1 MTKLNTGL
9 SGCSLELINDRVLR
23 KHSPTTDYNP
33 RLLSQ
38 ADKQV
43 VFGSRIYK
51 NIDAPKVCDIQKNP
65 FLKNYF
71 DMEYISGKNFED
83 FFSTASVNDIEF
95 VVSTL
100 FDYFDTL
107 ISTARSVDA
116 TKQIL
121 DKIDS
126 LKEKSSYQKYIEF
139 LRKYVE
145 DRRIIVPHT
154 FCHGDL
160 TFANIIFHK
169 NRLFFIDF
177 LDCYVDTFLSDL
189 VKLKQDL
196 HHLWA
201 VKNQDVYTVRIHQIY
216 EHIWDKLEV
225 RYTDYLTESFHIL
238 DVLNALRIE
247 PYLTSD
253 SQRVILE
260 GIVKS
265 TELYAISY
273 CSDGGTINQIS
284 KNEAQVDVV
293 TSNDKSYD
301 GDRSD

>member
-23 KHSPTTDYNP
+23 KYSPTTDYNS

-38 ADKQV
+38 ADKQM
-43 VFGSRIYK
+43 VFGNRIYK
-51 NIDAPKVCDIQKNP
+51 NIDAPKVYDTQE
-65 FLKNYF
+65 NYF
-71 DMEYISGKNFED
+71 DMEYIAGKNFDE
-83 FFSTASVNDIEF
+83 FFSTASVNDVEF

-107 ISTARSVDA
+107 ISTARNIDV

-121 DKIDS
+121 NKIDS
-126 LKEKSSYQKYIEF
+126 LKEKSSYPKYIEF

-145 DRRIIVPHT
+145 DNRMIVPHT

-160 TFANIIFHK
+160 TFANIIFHQ

-201 VKNQDVYTVRIHQIY
+201 VRNQDVYTVRIHQIY
-216 EHIWDKLEV
+216 EYIWDKLEV
-225 RYTDYLTESFHIL
+225 RYADYMTESFHIL
-238 DVLNALRIE
+238 DVINALRIE

-265 TELYAISY
+265 TELYAIS
-273 CSDGGTINQIS
+273 CSSDGGTFN
-284 KNEAQVDVV
+284 
-293 TSNDKSYD
+293 
-301 GDRSD
+301 

>member
-9 SGCSLELINDRVLR
+9 SGCGLELINDRVLR
-23 KHSPTTDYNP
+23 KYSPTTDYNS

-43 VFGSRIYK
+43 VFGNRIYK
-51 NIDAPKVCDIQKNP
+51 NIDAPKVYDIQ
-65 FLKNYF
+65 KNYF
-71 DMEYISGKNFED
+71 DMEYVAGKSFDE
-83 FFSTASVNDIEF
+83 FFSIASVNDIEF

-107 ISTARSVDA
+107 ISTARNIDA

-121 DKIDS
+121 DKLDS
-126 LKEKSSYQKYIEF
+126 LKEKSSYPKYIEF

-145 DRRIIVPHT
+145 DKRIIVPHT

-160 TFANIIFHK
+160 TFANIIFHQ

-196 HHLWA
+196 YHLWA
-201 VKNQDVYTVRIHQIY
+201 VRNQDAYTARIHQIY
-216 EHIWDKLEV
+216 EYIWDKLEI
-225 RYTDYLTESFHIL
+225 RYADYMTKSFHIL
-238 DVLNALRIE
+238 DVINALRIE

-273 CSDGGTINQIS
+273 CSDGGAINQIS
-284 KNEAQVDVV
+284 KHETEVDVV
-293 TSNDKSYD
+293 TSNVTSHD

>member
-9 SGCSLELINDRVLR
+9 SGCKLELINGLLR
-23 KHSPTTDYNP
+23 KHSASTDYNS
-33 RLLSQ
+33 RLISQ
-38 ADKQV
+38 AEKQI
-43 VFGSRIYK
+43 VFSKRIYK
-51 NIDAPKVCDIQKNP
+51 NIETPKVHDIEVS
-65 FLKNYF
+65 YF
-71 DMEYISGKNFED
+71 DMDYVSGQNFEE
-83 FFSTASVNDIEF
+83 FFSIASVNDVEF

-107 ISTARSVDA
+107 ISTARNIDA

-121 DKIDS
+121 DKLDS
-126 LKEKSSYQKYIEF
+126 LKEKSSYPKYIEF

-145 DRRIIVPHT
+145 DNRMIVPHT

-201 VKNQDVYTVRIHQIY
+201 VRTQDVYTVRIHQIY
-216 EHIWDKLEV
+216 EFIWDKLEV
-225 RYTDYLTESFHIL
+225 RYSNYLTKSFHIL
-238 DVLNALRIE
+238 DVMNALRIE

-273 CSDGGTINQIS
+273 CSDGGTIN
-284 KNEAQVDVV
+284 
-293 TSNDKSYD
+293 
-301 GDRSD
+301 

>member
-9 SGCSLELINDRVLR
+9 SGCKLELINGLLR
-23 KHSPTTDYNP
+23 KHSASTDYNS
-33 RLLSQ
+33 RLISQ
-38 ADKQV
+38 AEKQI
-43 VFGSRIYK
+43 VFSKRIYK
-51 NIDAPKVCDIQKNP
+51 NIETPKVHDIEESH
-65 FLKNYF
+65 F
-71 DMEYISGKNFED
+71 DMDYVSGQNFEE
-83 FFSTASVNDIEF
+83 FFSIASVNDVEF

-107 ISTARSVDA
+107 ISTARSFDA
-116 TKQIL
+116 TNKIL
-121 DKIDS
+121 TKIDS
-126 LKEKSSYQKYIEF
+126 PKEKSSHKKYIEF

-145 DRRIIVPHT
+145 DNKIIVPHT

-201 VKNQDVYTVRIHQIY
+201 VRNQNVYTNRIHQIY
-216 EHIWDKLEV
+216 QYIWDKLEL
-225 RYTDYLTESFHIL
+225 RYESHMSEDFHIL
-238 DVLNALRIE
+238 DVMNSLRIE

-273 CSDGGTINQIS
+273 CSDGGAINQIS
-284 KNEAQVDVV
+284 KHETEVDVV
-293 TSNDKSYD
+293 TSNVTSHD

>member
-9 SGCSLELINDRVLR
+9 SGCKLELINGLLR
-23 KHSPTTDYNP
+23 KHSASADYNS
-33 RLLSQ
+33 RLISQ
-38 ADKQV
+38 ADKQI
-43 VFGSRIYK
+43 VFSKRIYK
-51 NIDAPKVCDIQKNP
+51 NIETPKVHDIEVS
-65 FLKNYF
+65 YF
-71 DMEYISGKNFED
+71 DMDYVSGQNFEE
-83 FFSTASVNDIEF
+83 FFSIASVNDVEF
-95 VVSTL
+95 IVSTL

-107 ISTARSVDA
+107 ISTARNFNASN
-116 TKQIL
+116 KIL
-121 DKIDS
+121 NKIDS
-126 LKEKSSYQKYIEF
+126 LKEKTSYPKYIEF

-145 DRRIIVPHT
+145 DNRIIIPHT

-160 TFANIIFHK
+160 TFTNIIFHK

-201 VKNQDVYTVRIHQIY
+201 VHNQDVYSNRIHQIY
-216 EHIWDKLEV
+216 QYICDKLEV
-225 RYTDYLTESFHIL
+225 RYESFMNESFHIL
-238 DVLNALRIE
+238 DVMNTLRIE

-265 TELYAISY
+265 TELYAIS
-273 CSDGGTINQIS
+273 CSSDGGTFN
-284 KNEAQVDVV
+284 
-293 TSNDKSYD
+293 
-301 GDRSD
+301 

>member
-23 KHSPTTDYNP
+23 KYSPTTDYNS
-33 RLLSQ
+33 RLSSQ

-43 VFGSRIYK
+43 VFGNRIYK
-51 NIDAPKVCDIQKNP
+51 NIDAPKVYDIRE
-65 FLKNYF
+65 NYF
-71 DMEYISGKNFED
+71 DMEYIAGKSFDE
-83 FFSTASVNDIEF
+83 FFSIASVNDIEF

-107 ISTARSVDA
+107 ISTARNIDA

-121 DKIDS
+121 HKLDS
-126 LKEKSSYQKYIEF
+126 LKEKSSYPKYIEF

-145 DRRIIVPHT
+145 DNRMIVPHT

-196 HHLWA
+196 HYLWA
-201 VKNQDVYTVRIHQIY
+201 VRNQDVYTARIHQIY
-216 EHIWDKLEV
+216 EYIWDKLEV
-225 RYTDYLTESFHIL
+225 RYADYMTKSFHIL
-238 DVLNALRIE
+238 YVINALRIE

-273 CSDGGTINQIS
+273 CSDGGAIN
-284 KNEAQVDVV
+284 
-293 TSNDKSYD
+293 
-301 GDRSD
+301 

>member
-1 MTKLNTGL
+1 MTKINTGL

-23 KHSPTTDYNP
+23 KYSPTTDYNS

-43 VFGSRIYK
+43 VFGNRIYK
-51 NIDAPKVCDIQKNP
+51 NIDAPKVYDIQR
-65 FLKNYF
+65 NYF
-71 DMEYISGKNFED
+71 DMEYVAGKSFED
-83 FFSTASVNDIEF
+83 FFSIASVNDVEF

-107 ISTARSVDA
+107 ISTARNIDA

-121 DKIDS
+121 KKLDS
-126 LKEKSSYQKYIEF
+126 LKEKSSYPKYIEF

-145 DRRIIVPHT
+145 YNRMIVPHT

-201 VKNQDVYTVRIHQIY
+201 VRNQDVYTARIHQIY
-216 EHIWDKLEV
+216 EYMWDKLEV
-225 RYTDYLTESFHIL
+225 RYADYMTKSFHIL
-238 DVLNALRIE
+238 DVMNTLRIE

-273 CSDGGTINQIS
+273 CSDGGAIN
-284 KNEAQVDVV
+284 
-293 TSNDKSYD
+293 
-301 GDRSD
+301 

>member
-23 KHSPTTDYNP
+23 KYSPTIDYNS

-43 VFGSRIYK
+43 VFGNRIYK
-51 NIDAPKVCDIQKNP
+51 NVDAPKVYDIQE
-65 FLKNYF
+65 NYF
-71 DMEYISGKNFED
+71 DMEYVAGKSFQD

-107 ISTARSVDA
+107 ISTARNIDV

-121 DKIDS
+121 NKIDN
-126 LKEKSSYQKYIEF
+126 LKGKSSYPKYIEF
-139 LRKYVE
+139 LRTYVE
-145 DRRIIVPHT
+145 NKKIIVPHT

-160 TFANIIFHK
+160 TFANIIFHS

-189 VKLKQDL
+189 IKLKQDL

-201 VKNQDVYTVRIHQIY
+201 VRNQDVYTVRIHQIY
-216 EHIWDKLEV
+216 EYIWDKLQV
-225 RYTDYLTESFHIL
+225 KYADYLTDSFHVL
-238 DVLNALRIE
+238 DAMNALRIE

-273 CSDGGTINQIS
+273 CSYGGTTN
-284 KNEAQVDVV
+284 
-293 TSNDKSYD
+293 
-301 GDRSD
+301 

>member
-23 KHSPTTDYNP
+23 KYSPTTDYNS

-38 ADKQV
+38 ADKQM
-43 VFGSRIYK
+43 VFGNRIYK
-51 NIDAPKVCDIQKNP
+51 NIDAPKVYDIQR
-65 FLKNYF
+65 NYF
-71 DMEYISGKNFED
+71 DMEYVAGKSFED
-83 FFSTASVNDIEF
+83 FFSIASVNDVEF

-107 ISTARSVDA
+107 ISTARNIDA

-121 DKIDS
+121 KKLDS
-126 LKEKSSYQKYIEF
+126 LKEKSSYPKYIEF

-145 DRRIIVPHT
+145 DNRMIVPHT

-201 VKNQDVYTVRIHQIY
+201 VRNQDVYTARIHQIY
-216 EHIWDKLEV
+216 EYMWDKLEV
-225 RYTDYLTESFHIL
+225 RYADYMTKSFHIL
-238 DVLNALRIE
+238 DVMNTLRIE

-273 CSDGGTINQIS
+273 CSDGGAIN
-284 KNEAQVDVV
+284 
-293 TSNDKSYD
+293 
-301 GDRSD
+301 

>member
-23 KHSPTTDYNP
+23 KYSPTTDYNS

-43 VFGSRIYK
+43 VFGNRIYK
-51 NIDAPKVCDIQKNP
+51 NIDAPKVYDTQQ
-65 FLKNYF
+65 NYF
-71 DMEYISGKNFED
+71 DMEYIAGKSFEE
-83 FFSTASVNDIEF
+83 FFSVASVNDIEF

-107 ISTARSVDA
+107 ISTARSFDA
-116 TKQIL
+116 TNKIL
-121 DKIDS
+121 TKIDS
-126 LKEKSSYQKYIEF
+126 LKEKSSHKKYIEF

-145 DRRIIVPHT
+145 DNKIIVPHT

-201 VKNQDVYTVRIHQIY
+201 VRNQDVYSNRIHQIY
-216 EHIWDKLEV
+216 QYIWDKLEV
-225 RYTDYLTESFHIL
+225 RYESFMNESFHIL
-238 DVLNALRIE
+238 DVMNALRIE

-253 SQRVILE
+253 DQRVILE

-265 TELYAISY
+265 TELYAIS
-273 CSDGGTINQIS
+273 CSSDGGAINQIP
-284 KNEAQVDVV
+284 KNETEVDVV

-301 GDRSD
+301 GNRGD

>member
-23 KHSPTTDYNP
+23 KYSPTTDYNS

-43 VFGSRIYK
+43 VFGNRIYK
-51 NIDAPKVCDIQKNP
+51 NIDAPKVYDIQQ
-65 FLKNYF
+65 NYF
-71 DMEYISGKNFED
+71 DMEYIAGKSFEE
-83 FFSTASVNDIEF
+83 FFSSASVNDVEF

-107 ISTARSVDA
+107 ISTARSFDA
-116 TKQIL
+116 TNKIL
-121 DKIDS
+121 TKIDS
-126 LKEKSSYQKYIEF
+126 LKEKSSHKKYIEF

-145 DRRIIVPHT
+145 DNKIIVPHT

-201 VKNQDVYTVRIHQIY
+201 VRNQDVYSNRIHQIY
-216 EHIWDKLEV
+216 QYIWDKLEV
-225 RYTDYLTESFHIL
+225 RYESFMNESFHIL
-238 DVLNALRIE
+238 DVMNTLRIE

-253 SQRVILE
+253 DQRVILE

-265 TELYAISY
+265 TELYAIS
-273 CSDGGTINQIS
+273 CSSDGGAINQIS
-284 KNEAQVDVV
+284 ETKTEVDVV
-293 TSNDKSYD
+293 TSNDKSSD
-301 GDRSD
+301 GNRGD

>member
-23 KHSPTTDYNP
+23 KYSPTTDYNS

-43 VFGSRIYK
+43 VFGNRIYK
-51 NIDAPKVCDIQKNP
+51 NIDAPKVYDTQQ
-65 FLKNYF
+65 NYF
-71 DMEYISGKNFED
+71 DMEYIAGKSFEE
-83 FFSTASVNDIEF
+83 FFSVASVNDIEF

-107 ISTARSVDA
+107 ISTARSFDA
-116 TKQIL
+116 TNKIL
-121 DKIDS
+121 TKIDS
-126 LKEKSSYQKYIEF
+126 LKEKSSHKKYIEF

-145 DRRIIVPHT
+145 DNRIIVPHT

-201 VKNQDVYTVRIHQIY
+201 VHNQDVYSVRIHQIY
-216 EHIWDKLEV
+216 QYIWDKLEV
-225 RYTDYLTESFHIL
+225 RYESFMNESFHIL
-238 DVLNALRIE
+238 DVMNALRIE

-253 SQRVILE
+253 DQRVILE

-265 TELYAISY
+265 TELYAIS
-273 CSDGGTINQIS
+273 CSSDGGAINQIS
-284 KNEAQVDVV
+284 ETKTEVDVV
-293 TSNDKSYD
+293 TSNDKSHD
-301 GDRSD
+301 GDRGD

>member
-23 KHSPTTDYNP
+23 KYSPTTDYNS

-43 VFGSRIYK
+43 VFGNRIYK
-51 NIDAPKVCDIQKNP
+51 NIDAPKVYDIQ
-65 FLKNYF
+65 KNYF
-71 DMEYISGKNFED
+71 DMEYIAGKSFEE
-83 FFSTASVNDIEF
+83 FFSVASVNDIEF

-100 FDYFDTL
+100 FEYFDTL
-107 ISTARSVDA
+107 ISTARNFDA

-121 DKIDS
+121 SKIDN
-126 LKEKSSYQKYIEF
+126 LKEKSSHKKYIEF

-145 DRRIIVPHT
+145 DNKIIVPHT

-201 VKNQDVYTVRIHQIY
+201 VRNQDVYSVRIHQIY
-216 EHIWDKLEV
+216 QYIWDKLEV
-225 RYTDYLTESFHIL
+225 RYESFMNESFHIL
-238 DVLNALRIE
+238 DAMNALRIE

-253 SQRVILE
+253 DQRVILE

-273 CSDGGTINQIS
+273 CSYGGTINQIS
-284 KNEAQVDVV
+284 KDETKVDVV
-293 TSNDKSYD
+293 TSNDTSHD
-301 GDRSD
+301 GNRSD

>member
-23 KHSPTTDYNP
+23 KYSPTTDYNL

-43 VFGSRIYK
+43 VFGNSIYK
-51 NIDAPKVCDIQKNP
+51 NIDSPKVYDIQ
-65 FLKNYF
+65 KNYF
-71 DMEYISGKNFED
+71 DMEYVAGKSFEE
-83 FFSTASVNDIEF
+83 FFSIASVNDIEF

-107 ISTARSVDA
+107 ISTARSIDA

-121 DKIDS
+121 DKLDS
-126 LKEKSSYQKYIEF
+126 LKEKSSYSKYIEF

-145 DRRIIVPHT
+145 NKRIIVPHT

-196 HHLWA
+196 HYLWS
-201 VKNQDVYTVRIHQIY
+201 VRNQDVYTVLIHQIY
-216 EHIWDKLEV
+216 EYIWDKLEV
-225 RYTDYLTESFHIL
+225 RYTDYLTDGFHIL
-238 DVLNALRIE
+238 DVINALRIE

-253 SQRVILE
+253 LQRVILE

-273 CSDGGTINQIS
+273 CSDGGTIN
-284 KNEAQVDVV
+284 
-293 TSNDKSYD
+293 
-301 GDRSD
+301 

>member
-23 KHSPTTDYNP
+23 KYSPTTDYNS

-43 VFGSRIYK
+43 VFGNRIYK
-51 NIDAPKVCDIQKNP
+51 NIDAPKVYDIQ
-65 FLKNYF
+65 KNYF
-71 DMEYISGKNFED
+71 DMEYVAGKSFDE
-83 FFSTASVNDIEF
+83 FFSIASVNDIEF

-107 ISTARSVDA
+107 ISTARNVDA

-121 DKIDS
+121 DKLDS
-126 LKEKSSYQKYIEF
+126 LKEKSSYPKYIEF

-145 DRRIIVPHT
+145 DNRMIVPHT

-201 VKNQDVYTVRIHQIY
+201 VRNQAVYTARIHQIY
-216 EHIWDKLEV
+216 EYIWDKLEV
-225 RYTDYLTESFHIL
+225 RYADYMTKSFHIL
-238 DVLNALRIE
+238 DVINALRIE

-273 CSDGGTINQIS
+273 CSDGGAINQIS
-284 KNEAQVDVV
+284 KHETEVDVV
-293 TSNDKSYD
+293 TSNVTSHD

>member
-9 SGCSLELINDRVLR
+9 SGCKLELINGLLR
-23 KHSPTTDYNP
+23 KHSASADYNS
-33 RLLSQ
+33 RLISQ
-38 ADKQV
+38 ADKQI
-43 VFGSRIYK
+43 VFSKRIYK
-51 NIDAPKVCDIQKNP
+51 NIETPKVHDIEES
-65 FLKNYF
+65 YF
-71 DMEYISGKNFED
+71 DMDYVSGQNFEE
-83 FFSTASVNDIEF
+83 FFSVASVNDIEF

-107 ISTARSVDA
+107 ISTARSFDA

-121 DKIDS
+121 TKIDS
-126 LKEKSSYQKYIEF
+126 LKEKSSHKKYIEF

-145 DRRIIVPHT
+145 DRKIIVPHT

-160 TFANIIFHK
+160 TFANIIFHQ

-201 VKNQDVYTVRIHQIY
+201 VRNQDVYSNRIHQIY
-216 EHIWDKLEV
+216 QYIWDKLEV
-225 RYTDYLTESFHIL
+225 RYEYFMNENFHIL
-238 DVLNALRIE
+238 DVMNALRIE

-265 TELYAISY
+265 TELYAIS
-273 CSDGGTINQIS
+273 CSSDGGTFN
-284 KNEAQVDVV
+284 
-293 TSNDKSYD
+293 
-301 GDRSD
+301 

>member
-23 KHSPTTDYNP
+23 KYSPTTDYNS

-43 VFGSRIYK
+43 VFGNRIYK
-51 NIDAPKVCDIQKNP
+51 NIDAPKVYDIQ
-65 FLKNYF
+65 KNYF
-71 DMEYISGKNFED
+71 DMEYIAGKSFEE
-83 FFSTASVNDIEF
+83 FFSVASVNDIEF

-107 ISTARSVDA
+107 ISTARNFDA

-121 DKIDS
+121 SKIDN
-126 LKEKSSYQKYIEF
+126 LKEKSSHKKYIEF

-145 DRRIIVPHT
+145 NNRIIVPHT

-201 VKNQDVYTVRIHQIY
+201 VRNQDVYSVRIHQIY
-216 EHIWDKLEV
+216 QYIWDKLEV
-225 RYTDYLTESFHIL
+225 RYESFMNESFHIL
-238 DVLNALRIE
+238 DAMNALRIE

-253 SQRVILE
+253 DQRVILE

-273 CSDGGTINQIS
+273 CSYGGTINQIS
-284 KNEAQVDVV
+284 KDETKVDVV
-293 TSNDKSYD
+293 TSNDTSHD
-301 GDRSD
+301 GNRSD

>member
-23 KHSPTTDYNP
+23 KYSPTTDYNS

-43 VFGSRIYK
+43 VFGDRIYK
-51 NIDAPKVCDIQKNP
+51 NIDAPKVYDMQ
-65 FLKNYF
+65 KNYF
-71 DMEYISGKNFED
+71 DMEYIAGKSFEE
-83 FFSTASVNDIEF
+83 FFSSASVNDVEF

-107 ISTARSVDA
+107 ISTARSFDA
-116 TKQIL
+116 TNKIL
-121 DKIDS
+121 TKIDS
-126 LKEKSSYQKYIEF
+126 LKEKSSHKKYIEF

-145 DRRIIVPHT
+145 DNRIIVPHT

-201 VKNQDVYTVRIHQIY
+201 VHNQDVYSVRIHQIY
-216 EHIWDKLEV
+216 QYIWDKLEV
-225 RYTDYLTESFHIL
+225 RYESFMNESFHIL
-238 DVLNALRIE
+238 DAMNALRIE

-253 SQRVILE
+253 DQRVILE

-284 KNEAQVDVV
+284 KDETKVDVV
-293 TSNDKSYD
+293 TSNDTSYD
-301 GDRSD
+301 GNRSD

>member
-9 SGCSLELINDRVLR
+9 SGCKLELINGLLR
-23 KHSPTTDYNP
+23 KHSASTDYNS
-33 RLLSQ
+33 RLISQ
-38 ADKQV
+38 AEKQI
-43 VFGSRIYK
+43 VFSKRIYK
-51 NIDAPKVCDIQKNP
+51 NIETPKVHDIEMS
-65 FLKNYF
+65 YF
-71 DMEYISGKNFED
+71 DMDYVSGQNFEE
-83 FFSTASVNDIEF
+83 FFSIASVNDVEF

-107 ISTARSVDA
+107 ISTTRNVDA
-116 TKQIL
+116 SNKIL
-121 DKIDS
+121 KKIAS
-126 LKEKSSYQKYIEF
+126 LKEKTSYPKYIEF

-145 DRRIIVPHT
+145 DNKMIVPHT

-160 TFANIIFHK
+160 TFANIIFHQ

-201 VKNQDVYTVRIHQIY
+201 VRNQDVYTVRIHQIY
-216 EHIWDKLEV
+216 EYIWDKLEI
-225 RYTDYLTESFHIL
+225 RYADYLTESFHIL
-238 DVLNALRIE
+238 DVINALRIE

-273 CSDGGTINQIS
+273 CSDGGTINQIP
-284 KNEAQVDVV
+284 
-293 TSNDKSYD
+293 
-301 GDRSD
+301 

>member
-23 KHSPTTDYNP
+23 KYSPTTDYNT

-43 VFGSRIYK
+43 VFGNRIYK
-51 NIDAPKVCDIQKNP
+51 NIDAPKVYDIQQ
-65 FLKNYF
+65 NYF
-71 DMEYISGKNFED
+71 DMEYIAGKSFEE
-83 FFSTASVNDIEF
+83 FFSSASVNDVEF

-107 ISTARSVDA
+107 ISTARSFDA
-116 TKQIL
+116 TNKIL
-121 DKIDS
+121 TKIDS
-126 LKEKSSYQKYIEF
+126 LKEKSSHKKYIEF

-145 DRRIIVPHT
+145 DNKIIVPHT

-201 VKNQDVYTVRIHQIY
+201 VRNQDVYSNRIHQIY
-216 EHIWDKLEV
+216 QYIWDKLEV
-225 RYTDYLTESFHIL
+225 RYESFMNESFHIL
-238 DVLNALRIE
+238 DAMNALRIE

-253 SQRVILE
+253 DQRVILE

-265 TELYAISY
+265 TELYAIS
-273 CSDGGTINQIS
+273 CSSDGGAINQIS
-284 KNEAQVDVV
+284 ETKTEVDVV
-293 TSNDKSYD
+293 TSNDKSHD
-301 GDRSD
+301 GNRGD

>member
-23 KHSPTTDYNP
+23 KYSPTTDYNS

-43 VFGSRIYK
+43 VFGNRIYK
-51 NIDAPKVCDIQKNP
+51 NIDAPKVYDIQQ
-65 FLKNYF
+65 NYF
-71 DMEYISGKNFED
+71 DMEYIAGKSFEE
-83 FFSTASVNDIEF
+83 FFSSASVNDVEF

-107 ISTARSVDA
+107 ISTARSFDA
-116 TKQIL
+116 TNKIL
-121 DKIDS
+121 TKIDS
-126 LKEKSSYQKYIEF
+126 LKEKSSHKKYIEF

-145 DRRIIVPHT
+145 DNKIIVPHT

-201 VKNQDVYTVRIHQIY
+201 VRNQDVYSNRIHQIY
-216 EHIWDKLEV
+216 QYIWDKLEV
-225 RYTDYLTESFHIL
+225 RYESFMNESFHIL
-238 DVLNALRIE
+238 DAMNALRIE

-253 SQRVILE
+253 DQRVILE

-265 TELYAISY
+265 TELYAIS
-273 CSDGGTINQIS
+273 CSSDGGAINQIS
-284 KNEAQVDVV
+284 ETKTEVDVV
-293 TSNDKSYD
+293 TSNDKSHD
-301 GDRSD
+301 GNRGD

>member
-23 KHSPTTDYNP
+23 KYSPTTDYNS

-43 VFGSRIYK
+43 VFGNRIYK
-51 NIDAPKVCDIQKNP
+51 NIDAPKVYDIQ
-65 FLKNYF
+65 KNYF
-71 DMEYISGKNFED
+71 DMEYVAGKSFDE
-83 FFSTASVNDIEF
+83 FFSIASVNDIEF
-95 VVSTL
+95 VISTL

-107 ISTARSVDA
+107 ISTSRSIDA

-121 DKIDS
+121 DKLDS
-126 LKEKSSYQKYIEF
+126 LKEKSSYSKYIEF

-145 DRRIIVPHT
+145 NNSIIVPHT

-160 TFANIIFHK
+160 TFSNIIFHK

-201 VKNQDVYTVRIHQIY
+201 VRNQDVYTVRIHQIY
-216 EHIWDKLEV
+216 AYMWDKIES
-225 RYTDYLTESFHIL
+225 RYESFMNESFHIL
-238 DVLNALRIE
+238 DALNALRIE
-247 PYLTSD
+247 PYLTSER
-253 SQRVILE
+253 QNVILE

-265 TELYAISY
+265 KELYAIS
-273 CSDGGTINQIS
+273 CSSDGGTINPIS
-284 KNEAQVDVV
+284 ETETEVDVV
-293 TSNDKSYD
+293 TSYDKSFD
-301 GDRSD
+301 GNRSD

>member
-23 KHSPTTDYNP
+23 KYSPTTDYNL

-43 VFGSRIYK
+43 VFGNRIYK
-51 NIDAPKVCDIQKNP
+51 NIDAPKVYDIQQ
-65 FLKNYF
+65 NYF
-71 DMEYISGKNFED
+71 DMEYIAGKSFEE
-83 FFSTASVNDIEF
+83 FFSSASVNDVEF

-107 ISTARSVDA
+107 ISTARSFDA
-116 TKQIL
+116 TNKIL
-121 DKIDS
+121 TKIDS
-126 LKEKSSYQKYIEF
+126 LKEKSSHKKYIEF

-145 DRRIIVPHT
+145 DNKIIVPHT

-201 VKNQDVYTVRIHQIY
+201 VRNQDVYSNRIHQIY
-216 EHIWDKLEV
+216 QYIWDKLEV
-225 RYTDYLTESFHIL
+225 RYESFMNESFHIL
-238 DVLNALRIE
+238 DVMNTLRIE

-253 SQRVILE
+253 DQRVILE

-265 TELYAISY
+265 TELYAIS
-273 CSDGGTINQIS
+273 CSSDGGAIN
-284 KNEAQVDVV
+284 
-293 TSNDKSYD
+293 
-301 GDRSD
+301 

>member
-9 SGCSLELINDRVLR
+9 SGCKLELINGLLR
-23 KHSPTTDYNP
+23 KHSASADYNS
-33 RLLSQ
+33 RLISQ
-38 ADKQV
+38 ADKQI
-43 VFGSRIYK
+43 VFSKRIYK
-51 NIDAPKVCDIQKNP
+51 NIETPKVHDIEVS
-65 FLKNYF
+65 YF
-71 DMEYISGKNFED
+71 DMDYVSGQNFEE
-83 FFSTASVNDIEF
+83 FFSIASVNDVEF

-107 ISTARSVDA
+107 ISTARNVDA
-116 TKQIL
+116 SNKIL
-121 DKIDS
+121 NKIDS
-126 LKEKSSYQKYIEF
+126 LKEKTSYPKYIEF

-145 DRRIIVPHT
+145 DNQIIVPHT

-201 VKNQDVYTVRIHQIY
+201 VHNQDVYSNRIHQIY
-216 EHIWDKLEV
+216 QYIWDKLEV
-225 RYTDYLTESFHIL
+225 RYESFMNESFHIL
-238 DVLNALRIE
+238 DVMNTLRIE

-265 TELYAISY
+265 TELYAIS
-273 CSDGGTINQIS
+273 CSSDGGTFN
-284 KNEAQVDVV
+284 
-293 TSNDKSYD
+293 
-301 GDRSD
+301 

>member
-1 MTKLNTGL
+1 
-9 SGCSLELINDRVLR
+9 
-23 KHSPTTDYNP
+23 
-33 RLLSQ
+33 LSQ

-43 VFGSRIYK
+43 VFGNRIYK
-51 NIDAPKVCDIQKNP
+51 NIDAPKVYDIQ
-65 FLKNYF
+65 KNYF
-71 DMEYISGKNFED
+71 DMEYIAGKNFDE
-83 FFSTASVNDIEF
+83 FFSTASVNDVEF

-107 ISTARSVDA
+107 ISTARNIDV

-121 DKIDS
+121 NKIDS
-126 LKEKSSYQKYIEF
+126 LKEKSSYPKYIEF

-145 DRRIIVPHT
+145 DKRIIVPHT

-160 TFANIIFHK
+160 TFANIIFHE

-201 VKNQDVYTVRIHQIY
+201 VRNQDVYTIRTHQIY
-216 EHIWDKLEV
+216 QYIWDKLEV
-225 RYTDYLTESFHIL
+225 RYESYMTDGFHIL
-238 DVLNALRIE
+238 DVMNSLRIE

-284 KNEAQVDVV
+284 
-293 TSNDKSYD
+293 
-301 GDRSD
+301 

>member
-9 SGCSLELINDRVLR
+9 SGCSLELINDRVIR
-23 KHSPTTDYNP
+23 KYSPTTDYNS

-43 VFGSRIYK
+43 VFGNRIYK
-51 NIDAPKVCDIQKNP
+51 NIDAPKVYDIQ
-65 FLKNYF
+65 KNYF
-71 DMEYISGKNFED
+71 DMEYVAGKSFEE
-83 FFSTASVNDIEF
+83 FFSIASVNDIEF

-100 FDYFDTL
+100 FDYFDAL
-107 ISTARSVDA
+107 ISTARNIDA

-121 DKIDS
+121 DKLDS
-126 LKEKSSYQKYIEF
+126 LKEKSSYPKYIEF

-145 DRRIIVPHT
+145 NKRIIVPHT

-201 VKNQDVYTVRIHQIY
+201 VRNQDVYSNRIHQIY
-216 EHIWDKLEV
+216 QYIWDKLEV
-225 RYTDYLTESFHIL
+225 RYESFMNESFHIL
-238 DVLNALRIE
+238 DVMNTLRIE

-265 TELYAISY
+265 TELYAIS
-273 CSDGGTINQIS
+273 CSSDGGTFN
-284 KNEAQVDVV
+284 
-293 TSNDKSYD
+293 
-301 GDRSD
+301 

>member
-23 KHSPTTDYNP
+23 KYSPTTDYNS

-43 VFGSRIYK
+43 VFGNRIYK
-51 NIDAPKVCDIQKNP
+51 NIDAPKVYDTQQ
-65 FLKNYF
+65 NYF
-71 DMEYISGKNFED
+71 DMEYIAGKSFEE
-83 FFSTASVNDIEF
+83 FFSSASVNDVEF

-107 ISTARSVDA
+107 ISTARSFDA
-116 TKQIL
+116 TSKIL
-121 DKIDS
+121 TKIDS
-126 LKEKSSYQKYIEF
+126 LKEKSSHKKYIEF

-145 DRRIIVPHT
+145 DNKIIVPHT

-201 VKNQDVYTVRIHQIY
+201 VRNQDVYSNRIHQIY
-216 EHIWDKLEV
+216 QYIWDKLEV
-225 RYTDYLTESFHIL
+225 RYESFMNESFHIL
-238 DVLNALRIE
+238 DAMNALRIE

-253 SQRVILE
+253 DQRVILE

-265 TELYAISY
+265 TELYAIS
-273 CSDGGTINQIS
+273 CSSDGGAINQIS
-284 KNEAQVDVV
+284 ETKTEVDVV

-301 GDRSD
+301 GNRGD

>member
-23 KHSPTTDYNP
+23 KYSPTTDYNS
-33 RLLSQ
+33 RLSSQ

-43 VFGSRIYK
+43 VFGNRIYK
-51 NIDAPKVCDIQKNP
+51 NIDAPKVYDIRE
-65 FLKNYF
+65 NYF
-71 DMEYISGKNFED
+71 DMEYIAGKSFED
-83 FFSTASVNDIEF
+83 FFSMASVNDIEF

-107 ISTARSVDA
+107 ISTARNIDA

-121 DKIDS
+121 DKLDS
-126 LKEKSSYQKYIEF
+126 LKEKSSYSKYIEF

-145 DRRIIVPHT
+145 DNRMIVPHT

-201 VKNQDVYTVRIHQIY
+201 VRNQDVYTVRIHQIY
-216 EHIWDKLEV
+216 EYIWDKLEV
-225 RYTDYLTESFHIL
+225 RYSNYLTKSFHIL
-238 DVLNALRIE
+238 DVINALRIE

-253 SQRVILE
+253 SQRVILKD
-260 GIVKS
+260 IVKS

-273 CSDGGTINQIS
+273 CSDGGAIN
-284 KNEAQVDVV
+284 
-293 TSNDKSYD
+293 
-301 GDRSD
+301 